1 MTKGILTTFPTFSL
15 VSILIIVSM
24 PKTETKIFIETS
36 EGVMSLKQIS
46 EKTGIELP
54 IIRNRYYRGVR
65 GDELLKP
72 KSERNKPIE
81 ILYDGKIRT
90 LAEISSLTGLD
101 PDTIYQRYKKRGI
114 SGEGLFVP
122 SREKHSTD
130 YYIGKTY
137 GRLTVLSLSYN
148 PNTRMYISKCK
159 CECGSVKEYD
169 FNRLRN
175 GNTTSCGCYL
185 RDIRGKASIT
195 HNMSKSKEYNTW
207 RHIKERCF
215 NKKSEF
221 YDNYGGRGITMCE
234 RWKDSFEH
242 FFADMGYAPS
252 SEHSIDRINVNGN
265 YEPGNCRWATDRQQ
279 GQNKRATFYIT
290 YGGRIKSTCEWEDL
304 LGLKRGRLRAAYKRG
319 VDMVSYIDRIR
330 QGEVKH
336 IFPLNLVQKH

>member
-1 MTKGILTTFPTFSL
+1 
-15 VSILIIVSM
+15 M

-81 ILYDGKIRT
+81 ILYDGKMRT

-122 SREKHSTD
+122 SKEKHSAD
-130 YYIGKTY
+130 YYVGKKF
-137 GRLTVLSLSYN
+137 GRLTILSLTYDPTTKKYASVC
-148 PNTRMYISKCK
+148 RCD
-159 CECGSVKEYD
+159 CGTIREYD
-169 FNRLRN
+169 FACVRS
-175 GNTTSCGCYL
+175 GSTISCGCYL
-185 RDIRGKASIT
+185 KEIRGKASIK
-195 HNMSKSKEYNTW
+195 HHMYKSKEHKAW

-215 NKKSEF
+215 NENCK
-221 YDNYGGRGITMCE
+221 YYYNYGGRGITMCD
-234 RWKDSFEH
+234 RWRDSFEN

-252 SEHSIDRINVNGN
+252 SKHSVDRIDVNGN

-279 GQNKRATFYIT
+279 SQNKRGTYYIT
-290 YGGRIKSTCEWEDL
+290 YDGRTKSTCEWEDL
-304 LGLKRGRLRAAYKRG
+304 LGLRRGRLRAAYKKG
-319 VDMVSYIDRIR
+319 VDMVSYIDKVR
-330 QGEVKH
+330 QGDVKH
-336 IFPLNLVQKH
+336 IFISSRPKQN